1 VLQKECLLDGTSRR
15 HFGNLDD
22 NGGMAMAIEV
32 WKSKSRREVA
42 ASSDSAIS
50 RASWSGAAH
59 VIDITDEL
67 SHARVFT
74 CGFGIPHLWFEA
86 RKTN

>member
-1 VLQKECLLDGTSRR
+1 
-15 HFGNLDD
+15 
-22 NGGMAMAIEV
+22 M
-32 WKSKSRREVA
+32 
-42 ASSDSAIS
+42 S

-86 RKTN
+86 RKTSDWPGFQRISAMLGKTGVEPKAIAKL